1 MVKSRHVTSVT
12 SERPPFP
19 APRPDSNPYDPVP
32 TDYDDVDQVDVTG
45 YATINDVGQLRRTVK
60 KENNGCDVTVDGI
73 SLPDFADEEEEEDQ
87 CYNFNKAASRRA
99 VPEMQY
105 HTPRPSE
112 PDLSMSAHSLLNG
125 GRKVSRDIGRLKNS
139 TDSII
144 RYDSPRPSLDGSN
157 VYLHQPVYKPDT
169 FSANH
174 DYDHVC
180 AQDEGYDVP
189 SSFKPA

>member
-1 MVKSRHVTSVT
+1 MGKSRHVTSVT

-32 TDYDDVDQVDVTG
+32 TDYDDVDQHDVTG
-45 YATINDVGQLRRTVK
+45 YATINDVGQLRKK
-60 KENNGCDVTVDGI
+60 KEKDDCDVTLG
-73 SLPDFADEEEEEDQ
+73 SLPDCLDEEEEDR

-99 VPEMQY
+99 APEMQY
-105 HTPRPSE
+105 LTPRPSE
-112 PDLSMSAHSLLNG
+112 PDLATSAGSLLNPG
-125 GRKVSRDIGRLKNS
+125 GRKMSRDVMRLKNS

-169 FSANH
+169 FSVNH

-180 AQDEGYDVP
+180 THDEGYDVP
-189 SSFKPA
+189 NSFKPV